1 MACLQMVGLIYRKLL
16 FHWMFEHFL
25 AYAPLNR
32 PLLLILD
39 GYSSHY
45 CPEVIKVCAEE
56 VIIFALPPNTA
67 HVVQPLD
74 RSRGCFSA
82 L

>member
-1 MACLQMVGLIYRKLL
+1 MVGLIYRKLL

-45 CPEVIKVCAEE
+45 FPEAIKVYVCAEE
-56 VIIFALPPNTA
+56 VITFALPPNTA
-67 HVVQPLD
+67 HVVQPLG
-74 RSRGCFSA
+74 RGYFSA